1 MGGLGLLNPSDSAD
15 AEYSASIRVSAPL
28 VSKIEAQ
35 FLETPEEAEVQRLV
49 YATRKEKDDGL
60 KEELEEV
67 KAMLPDKTQR
77 AVDLA
82 CEKGA
87 SNWLTV
93 IPLKDIDLDLNK
105 REFRDAVRLR
115 HDWPIPDKPS
125 VCVCGSMFTVD
136 HAMICQRGGLVIQRH
151 NEIRDLQAELLDMI
165 ADLPAMCTCGD
176 LFTVDHAMVCRHGGL
191 IIQRHNEIRDLEAE
205 MLRMVCTDVE
215 TEPVLQEIT
224 GEELNRGANK
234 APDARL
240 DVHARGFWD
249 RQQSAFFDVRVC
261 HPNADSYRELSPK
274 QIFQLHE
281 NEKKRQYSRRVLE
294 VEQGTFTPLVFTST
308 GGMADECKRFH
319 SRLAELLALK
329 KGDDYATTISW
340 IRAKVS
346 FAILRSA
353 LLCLRGTRSKR
364 RAANISDI
372 DITSESAQA
381 RI

>member
-1 MGGLGLLNPSDSAD
+1 MGL
-15 AEYSASIRVSAPL
+15 EL
-28 VSKIEAQ
+28 V
-35 FLETPEEAEVQRLV
+35 
-49 YATRKEKDDGL
+49 DGD
-60 KEELEEV
+60 
-67 KAMLPDKTQR
+67 PD
-77 AVDLA
+77 
-82 CEKGA
+82 
-87 SNWLTV
+87 N
-93 IPLKDIDLDLNK
+93 LNK
-105 REFRDAVRLR
+105 REFRDAIKLR
-115 HDWPIPDKPS
+115 YDW
-125 VCVCGSMFTVD
+125 
-136 HAMICQRGGLVIQRH
+136 
-151 NEIRDLQAELLDMI
+151 EI

-319 SRLAELLALK
+319 SHCWVCLCRLEIQHFAVPDLGRGGGGLGLIHTFSSLLRW
-329 KGDDYATTISW
+329 GDP
-340 IRAKVS
+340 
-346 FAILRSA
+346 
-353 LLCLRGTRSKR
+353 
-364 RAANISDI
+364 
-372 DITSESAQA
+372 
-381 RI
+381 